1 MRIPSLLQ
9 VGDTLLLQV
18 TLSWRVALD
27 HVFCG
32 TRRDGRG
39 LSVEFHHRGKIA
51 VFERRSSERFDN
63 TKDTK
68 RTKGLKEEFPDPVVD
83 LIHCQLFPFTHS

>member
-39 LSVEFHHRGKIA
+39 LSVEFHPGKSP
-51 VFERRSSERFDN
+51 FKRRSSERFAN
-63 TKDTK
+63 TKD
-68 RTKGLKEEFPDPVVD
+68 TKGLKEEFPDPVVD
-83 LIHCQLFPFTHS
+83 LIHCRLSPFTHS